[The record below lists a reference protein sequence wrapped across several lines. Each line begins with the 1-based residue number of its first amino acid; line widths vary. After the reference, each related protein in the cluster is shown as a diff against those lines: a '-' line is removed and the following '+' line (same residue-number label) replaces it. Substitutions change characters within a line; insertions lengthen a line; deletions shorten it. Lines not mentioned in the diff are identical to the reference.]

1 MPNEREKGEWHLDKK
16 VSIAV
21 IIVLLSNTCAVT
33 WWASGME
40 HRAQQSETEI
50 ALLKKRADDHD
61 LFQRSLMVE
70 LATIREKVSAQVDTM
85 RRIEV
90 ILEKKA
96 DRR

>member
-1 MPNEREKGEWHLDKK
+1 MPHEREKVEWHLDKK

-40 HRAQQSETEI
+40 YRAMQSEREI
-50 ALLKKRADDHD
+50 SFLKKRVDDYD
-61 LFQRSLMVE
+61 VFQRSLMVE
-70 LATIREKVSAQVDTM
+70 LATIREKITAQVDTM
-85 RRIEV
+85 KRIEI